1 MEDFIVYIPIFFF
14 AIVQS
19 VFGLGLLVFG
29 TPTFLLLGFD
39 FLDTLTYLIPASVTI
54 SILQIIDTKTDKP
67 EISKS
72 LYILCLPGIAVGL
85 YFAKSAAVGS
95 YLDILIGLAL
105 ILSAAVRQ
113 FANARSILKT
123 IIDRHAAVYH
133 LVMGV
138 AHGLTN
144 LGGAF
149 LTVFAS
155 SSFVLKEDIRYTIA
169 FYYFCFGVIQLFM
182 LAAVLGMGEQIIQ
195 HLPGAAVAAFV
206 YFTFGK
212 AIFLRASNPMF
223 HGILTLFMFA
233 YGVIILIR
241 A

>member
-1 MEDFIVYIPIFFF
+1 MEEYFVYIAIFLF

-54 SILQIIDTKTDKP
+54 SILQIIDAKTEKP
-67 EISKS
+67 PISKS
-72 LYILCLPGIAVGL
+72 LYLLCLPGIAIGL

-113 FANARSILKT
+113 FPQARSILKT
-123 IIDRHAAVYH
+123 VIDRNVAIYHA
-133 LVMGV
+133 VMGI

-149 LTVFAS
+149 LTVFAG
-155 SSFVLKEDIRYTIA
+155 SSFSQKEDIRYIIA
-169 FYYFCFGVIQLFM
+169 FYYFCFGVIQLVM
-182 LAAVLGMGEQIIQ
+182 LATVLGMGEQIIK
-195 HLPGAAVAAFV
+195 HLPGVAVAAFV

-212 AIFLRASNPMF
+212 AIFLRASNPVF
-223 HGILTLFMFA
+223 HGVLTLFMLV
-233 YGVIILIR
+233 YGIIVLINI
-241 A
+241 

>member
-1 MEDFIVYIPIFFF
+1 MEDLFVYVPIFFF

-54 SILQIIDTKTDKP
+54 SILQILDTKTDKP
-67 EISKS
+67 DISKS
-72 LYILCLPGIAVGL
+72 LYLLCLPGIAVGL
-85 YFAKSAAVGS
+85 YFAKSAATGA

-105 ILSAAVRQ
+105 ILSAVVRQ
-113 FANARSILKT
+113 FSNARSILKT
-123 IIDRHAAVYH
+123 VINRHVAAYH
-133 LVMGV
+133 LAMGV

-149 LTVFAS
+149 LTVFAGA
-155 SSFVLKEDIRYTIA
+155 SFSLKEDIRYIIA

-182 LAAVLGMGEQIIQ
+182 LATVLDMGEEIIK
-195 HLPGAAVAAFV
+195 HLPGALVAAFV

-233 YGVIILIR
+233 YGVIVLIR